1 MKKIERGV
9 LHIETKKPVSFSLDT
24 LAKAVYIGFSNNPVV
39 KTLRKSSSLS
49 YDYDKNGEM
58 VGIEI
63 IRIQK
68 VNTTIKKILQDTED
82 NLPVSLRKTI
92 DSYLQPLSA

>member
-1 MKKIERGV
+1 MNSIKKEV
-9 LHIETKKPVSFSLDT
+9 LHIKTRKPVSFSLDT
-24 LAKAVYIGFSNNPVV
+24 LAKAVYIGFSNDPVV
-39 KTLRKSSSLS
+39 KTLRKGSSLS
-49 YDYDKNGEM
+49 YDYDKSGQL

-82 NLPVSLRKTI
+82 SLSAPLRKTI

>member
-1 MKKIERGV
+1 MNRIKKEI

-24 LAKAVYIGFSNNPVV
+24 LAKAVYIGFSNDPVV
-39 KTLRKSSSLS
+39 KTLRKGNSLS
-49 YDYDKNGEM
+49 YDYDKSGQL

-68 VNTTIKKILQDTED
+68 VNATIKKILQDTEN
-82 NLPVSLRKTI
+82 NLSTPIRKTI
-92 DSYLQPLSA
+92 DRYLQPLSA